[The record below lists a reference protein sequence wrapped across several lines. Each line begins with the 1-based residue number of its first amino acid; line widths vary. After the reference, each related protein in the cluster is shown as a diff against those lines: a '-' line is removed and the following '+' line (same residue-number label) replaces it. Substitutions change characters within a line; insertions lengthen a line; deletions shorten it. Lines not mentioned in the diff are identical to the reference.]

1 MSISDNEED
10 GEILGD
16 ESDQELVNINKTTY
30 ELKKM
35 REEKKKEHVPVSAPG
50 SKAKDFTMQNAEQ
63 TESEPNSAHGSKIH
77 KSQTNFDFNNEDADT
92 LRTRLLC
99 VSCESEPKCVMIQ
112 GCKHV
117 PFCVQCDKA
126 WKLKAIENNKDPECP
141 LCRKSYKK
149 TTQVKIF

>member
-50 SKAKDFTMQNAEQ
+50 SKAKDFTMQNAE
-63 TESEPNSAHGSKIH
+63 
-77 KSQTNFDFNNEDADT
+77 
-92 LRTRLLC
+92 
-99 VSCESEPKCVMIQ
+99 
-112 GCKHV
+112 
-117 PFCVQCDKA
+117 
-126 WKLKAIENNKDPECP
+126 
-141 LCRKSYKK
+141 
-149 TTQVKIF
+149 